1 MNLKELEAIQ
11 VLLQHSKLGWAS
23 KFLWRNYKNGKI
35 NVSYLDYE

>member
-23 KFLWRNYKNGKI
+23 INGDEGIAIVNEFVKK
-35 NVSYLDYE
+35 